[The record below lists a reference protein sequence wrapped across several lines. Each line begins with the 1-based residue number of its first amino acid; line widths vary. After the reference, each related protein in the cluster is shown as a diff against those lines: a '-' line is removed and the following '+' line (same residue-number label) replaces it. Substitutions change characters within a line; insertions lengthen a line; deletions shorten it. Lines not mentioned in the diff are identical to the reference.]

1 MEKTKASHV
10 LQTITQ
16 SREANVSI
24 AEKAWRTSP
33 KSNKETRKHISVPE
47 AKAVPVSCMMQC
59 TARQEHVHGAY
70 QPNLLQSTVASQPN
84 LQLQSAEGGKGKA
97 AVPAK

>member
-24 AEKAWRTSP
+24 EEKAWRTSP
-33 KSNKETRKHISVPE
+33 KSNGVFRSHKKPQHPNFPSHQNHIEILNIANNP
-47 AKAVPVSCMMQC
+47 CM
-59 TARQEHVHGAY
+59 EY
-70 QPNLLQSTVASQPN
+70 
-84 LQLQSAEGGKGKA
+84 
-97 AVPAK
+97 